1 LSNVPSLF
9 CFRVLFLFLF
19 FFIGSDGFLGPA
31 LNQDPPTY
39 ASHVAGITECTTTP
53 ILFVGIEGFTTL
65 CLVGLEPQF
74 S

>member
-1 LSNVPSLF
+1 
-9 CFRVLFLFLF
+9 
-19 FFIGSDGFLGPA
+19 